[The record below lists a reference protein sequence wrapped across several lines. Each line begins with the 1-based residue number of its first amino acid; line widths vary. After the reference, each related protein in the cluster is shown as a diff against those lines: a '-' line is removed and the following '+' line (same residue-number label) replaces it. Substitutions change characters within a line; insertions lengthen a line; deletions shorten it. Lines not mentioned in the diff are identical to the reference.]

1 MRERNIVDEYV
12 DRMERLFQR
21 QQRIQTE
28 IDQVET
34 MLYRGNLSAEEFA
47 KAATRRRNLLIEQ
60 ENIEK
65 AIKRKYGN
73 GSND

>member
-21 QQRIQTE
+21 KQRIEKE
-28 IDQVET
+28 IDQAEIR
-34 MLYRGNLSAEEFA
+34 LYRGNLSAEDFA
-47 KAATRRRNLLIEQ
+47 EVAAKRRNLLIEQ

-65 AIKRKYGN
+65 EIKRKYGD

>member
-21 QQRIQTE
+21 KQRIEKE
-28 IDQVET
+28 IDQAEIR
-34 MLYRGNLSAEEFA
+34 LYRGNLSAEDFA
-47 KAATRRRNLLIEQ
+47 EVAAKRRNLLIEQ

-65 AIKRKYGN
+65 EIKRKYGN

>member
-1 MRERNIVDEYV
+1 MRERNTVDEYV

-21 QQRIQTE
+21 RQRIESE
-28 IDQVET
+28 IDRAEV

-47 KAATRRRNLLIEQ
+47 KVAAKRRNLLIEQ
-60 ENIEK
+60 EVIENE
-65 AIKRKYGN
+65 IKRKYGN